1 MMRSTLPSIKA
12 KQYINKTKA
21 RLENEHLQEFVSC
34 FSVLVIEYAIHI
46 LIQ

>member
-21 RLENEHLQEFVSC
+21 RLENEHLQEFVLC
-34 FSVLVIEYAIHI
+34 FLLLVVEFVIHI